1 MWKLTNTVEASVT
14 LTVQLTAGKSQMVT
28 CHVCVKEQ
36 IRDIEN
42 SKQDV
47 GSSHRL
53 SSNIVREVS
62 GDSHGNGSSSPASN
76 EVADGEVT
84 QRTVPI

>member
-1 MWKLTNTVEASVT
+1 
-14 LTVQLTAGKSQMVT
+14 MVT